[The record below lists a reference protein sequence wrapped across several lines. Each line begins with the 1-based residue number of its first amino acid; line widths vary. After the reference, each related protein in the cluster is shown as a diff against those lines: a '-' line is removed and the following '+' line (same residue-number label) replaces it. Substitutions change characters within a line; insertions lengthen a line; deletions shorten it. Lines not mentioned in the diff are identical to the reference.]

1 MAQRVVDLRSDL
13 LTRPTPPMLAAMTAA
28 CARPWSFDLREDPD
42 QRALEHDLATLLGH
56 EDALIMPTSTMA
68 NEIALM
74 LLARPG
80 ETILAPAEIHIVTS
94 EAGAPAAL
102 AGAVVRSLTAYEPT
116 LEEWRAAMTAKPDA
130 LRSRI
135 AAIAMENTHNRAGGA
150 AIDVASTAAVLAV
163 ARSHG
168 LAAHL
173 DGARLFNAAV
183 ALDTGPAALA
193 AGFDTVTVSL
203 NKGLGAPIGAALA
216 GSRARIAE
224 ALVLRQRLGGG
235 MRPTAVFAAA
245 ARVALAAWREVDDDH
260 RRAAALVAGI
270 DGLPGLRVVRPTHP
284 TNIVVVEFD
293 RLDVAAVEAALA
305 AHGVLAIPFGARRL
319 RFVVYRGIDDADIA
333 HAIAACR
340 AITRDTN
347 GSPWS

>member
-1 MAQRVVDLRSDL
+1 MPSRIVDLRSDL
-13 LTRPTPPMLAAMTAA
+13 LTRPTPEMIDAMRAASL
-28 CARPWSFDLREDPD
+28 RPWSFDLREDPD
-42 QRALEHDLATLLGH
+42 QRALEADLACLLGH

-102 AGAVVRSLTAYEPT
+102 AGVVVRSLDSHEPPLADWRTA
-116 LEEWRAAMTAKPDA
+116 LAAKPDA

-150 AIDVASTAAVLAV
+150 AIDVATTSAVLAL

-168 LAAHL
+168 IGAHL
-173 DGARLFNAAV
+173 DGARLFNAAI
-183 ALDTGPAALA
+183 ALDAAPAALA

-216 GSRARIAE
+216 GSRASIE
-224 ALVLRQRLGGG
+224 QALVLRQRLGGG
-235 MRPTAVFAAA
+235 IRPTAVFAAA
-245 ARVALAAWREVDDDH
+245 ARVALARWRDAAEDH
-260 RRAAALVAGI
+260 RRAAALVGAI
-270 DGLPGLRVVRPTHP
+270 DGLPGLRVVRPAHP
-284 TNIVVVEFD
+284 TNIVVVELGT
-293 RLDVAAVEAALA
+293 LDVAQAEAGLA
-305 AHGVLAIPFGARRL
+305 ARGVLAIPFGPRRL

-333 HAIAACR
+333 HAVAACR
-340 AITRDTN
+340 EITRGTI
-347 GSPWS
+347 GTSS